1 MRRTIVLISGLA
13 LAGITAFALPA
24 TCTTGTY
31 TSYVALGSTG
41 CTDGDATFSNF
52 SGLNFQ
58 NFGIAGLT
66 TDEIQV
72 VPGGTLLAPTLTF
85 VYLNAAGAPTPVT
98 VNVNGQQFAMG
109 FNYLMTLSGVTLTNI
124 QMDST
129 FNNTVPGSVSATKGA
144 QLQTGGS
151 VFTSTVND
159 QGLNNASVN
168 HLGNVALTS
177 GNGVWVIT
185 DGVSLQAQSGGSATQ
200 TNFENLFTLNPV
212 SANTPE
218 TTSMLM
224 MGTGL
229 IGLSLL
235 SRRRRGPRHVE
246 FRELNLKS

>member
-13 LAGITAFALPA
+13 MAGISAFALPA
-24 TCTTGTY
+24 ACNTGTY

-58 NFGIAGLT
+58 NFGISGLT

-72 VPGGTLLAPTLTF
+72 IPGGTLLAPTLTF
-85 VYLNAAGAPTPVT
+85 LYLNATGAPTPVT

-109 FNYLMTLSGVTLTNI
+109 FNYLMTLSGAVLRDI
-124 QMDST
+124 QMDSV
-129 FNNTVPGSVSATKGA
+129 FNNTTPGSVSATKGA
-144 QLQTGGS
+144 QLQTGGT

-159 QGLNNASVN
+159 QGANNASAN
-168 HLGNVALTS
+168 HVGNVVPTS
-177 GNGVWVIT
+177 GTGVWVIT
-185 DGVSLQAQSGGSATQ
+185 DGVSLQAQSGGVATQ
-200 TNFENLFTLNPV
+200 TSFENLFILDQITT
-212 SANTPE
+212 NTPE
-218 TTSMLM
+218 TATMLM

-235 SRRRRGPRHVE
+235 SRRRRGSRHVE